1 MEIPD
6 KLREVL
12 KYEGVVSIV
21 TQGEG
26 KPHIANSW
34 NSYLMITGDGNLL
47 IPAGGMM
54 ETEANIS
61 RNDHV
66 LVTMGS
72 REVEGLRS
80 KGAGFLIEA
89 RAKFL
94 VEGAEFDSMKQRFP
108 WARAVVVIKPE
119 EITQTL

>member
-1 MEIPD
+1 
-6 KLREVL
+6 
-12 KYEGVVSIV
+12 
-21 TQGEG
+21 
-26 KPHIANSW
+26 
-34 NSYLMITGDGNLL
+34 MITGDGNLL